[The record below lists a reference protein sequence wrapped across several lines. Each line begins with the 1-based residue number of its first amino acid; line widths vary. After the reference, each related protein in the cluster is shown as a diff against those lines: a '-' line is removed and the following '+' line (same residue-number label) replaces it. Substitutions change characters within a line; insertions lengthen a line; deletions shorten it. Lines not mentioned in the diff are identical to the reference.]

1 MSGRQT
7 QARAGRLPRIS
18 RARLDRMVEEATVD
32 AYGEAEQLVG
42 FYTMI
47 EDHLALPFATQILG
61 VDVTVERVDMTDAHE
76 IVAVCKRGR
85 RKQAIPVLDL
95 PLPMPLP
102 RGWEWIEAYRYW
114 ARGGR

>member
-1 MSGRQT
+1 
-7 QARAGRLPRIS
+7 
-18 RARLDRMVEEATVD
+18 MVEEATVD

-76 IVAVCKRGR
+76 IVAVCKRGC